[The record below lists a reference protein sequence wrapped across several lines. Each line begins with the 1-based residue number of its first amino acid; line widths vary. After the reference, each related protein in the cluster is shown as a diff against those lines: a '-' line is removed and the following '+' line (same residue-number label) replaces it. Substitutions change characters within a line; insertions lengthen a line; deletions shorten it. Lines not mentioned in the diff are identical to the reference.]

1 MLKAMSRDIKQQGRC
16 AGQRQRKRNLEVYFH
31 VLQGNSTQISAV
43 LCYKDLNYLRNNG
56 YGKNIRFLNGIFINW
71 SKNIEITNLTTK
83 MCSPYFYGVIV
94 AVYAW
99 SFADLIRLRSKGY
112 TFSCPLMEGR

>member
-1 MLKAMSRDIKQQGRC
+1 MW
-16 AGQRQRKRNLEVYFH
+16 
-31 VLQGNSTQISAV
+31 
-43 LCYKDLNYLRNNG
+43 CYKDFNYLHNNG

-94 AVYAW
+94 AVYVW
-99 SFADLIRLRSKGY
+99 SFADLMRLRSKGY
-112 TFSCPLMEGR
+112 TFPCPLMEGR